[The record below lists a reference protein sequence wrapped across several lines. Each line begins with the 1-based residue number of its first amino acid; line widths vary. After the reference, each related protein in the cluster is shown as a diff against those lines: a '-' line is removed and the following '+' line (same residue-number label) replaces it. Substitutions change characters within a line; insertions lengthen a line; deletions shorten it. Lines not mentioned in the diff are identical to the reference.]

1 MATPTDSTRAT
12 FRAHHAAGVDPVL
25 AHEASEELRNQA
37 AINVITQ
44 FEARFD
50 KSDARFDKSDA
61 RFDTIDARF
70 DTIDTR
76 FDKIEDQLSTFKN
89 QHWVLLAIITTGVI
103 GGLIAL
109 LFR

>member
-1 MATPTDSTRAT
+1 MATPTDSTSAT

-44 FEARFD
+44 F
-50 KSDARFDKSDA
+50 DARFDMFEA
-61 RFDTIDARF
+61 RFNKIDDRF
-70 DTIDTR
+70 NKIDDR
-76 FDKIEDQLSTFKN
+76 FDKIDNQLSTFKN
-89 QHWVLLAIITTGVI
+89 QHWVLLAIITTGII
-103 GGLIAL
+103 GGLFAP

>member
-1 MATPTDSTRAT
+1 MATPTDSTSAT

-25 AHEASEELRNQA
+25 AHEASEEPRNKA

-50 KSDARFDKSDA
+50 MFETRFDK
-61 RFDTIDARF
+61 IDARF
-70 DTIDTR
+70 DM
-76 FDKIEDQLSTFKN
+76 FEDQLSTFKN

>member
-1 MATPTDSTRAT
+1 MATPTDSTGAT

-44 FEARFD
+44 FAV
-50 KSDARFDKSDA
+50 
-61 RFDTIDARF
+61 
-70 DTIDTR
+70 R
-76 FDKIEDQLSTFKN
+76 FDKIDAQFITFKN
-89 QHWVLLAIITTGVI
+89 QHWVLLTIITTGVI

>member
-1 MATPTDSTRAT
+1 MATPTDSTGAT

-44 FEARFD
+44 FA
-50 KSDARFDKSDA
+50 A
-61 RFDTIDARF
+61 RFDTIEV
-70 DTIDTR
+70 R
-76 FDKIEDQLSTFKN
+76 FDKIDAQFITFKN
-89 QHWVLLAIITTGVI
+89 QHWVLLTIITTGVI